1 MSWSQYH
8 VHVQEVVGGVAVAL
22 HDEDCN
28 TVAAHVSNGPD
39 YEKTVNLGTVVHAAS
54 RHVQERKARVRSPL

>member
-8 VHVQEVVGGVAVAL
+8 VHVEEVVGGVAVAL

-28 TVAAHVSNGPD
+28 TVAARVSTGPA
-39 YEKTVNLGTVVHAAS
+39 YSKTVNLGTVVHAAS
-54 RHVQERKARVRSPL
+54 RHVQERKADARTAV